1 MVDVPNSSFPYEGLR
16 VAKRPKGEHLYRVFS
31 MLNRAPLTFFYFSQ
45 LAAWTKFEFDLRI
58 DSYEAVNRWFD
69 GPESSLFIA
78 FYVRFVERD
87 HFFYIPDPKHLDAT
101 QAFEKYARGSNVV
114 ATPLTTPEPSHKS
127 IEFWNRLKMLSL
139 ITQHRERMTKE
150 NLDNFCKSIFFK
162 NITIKDLAGLPEYSD
177 GEAVAYAFELI
188 RQGRCSMC
196 GVASEL
202 INLNSI
208 IKLKEF
214 GVT

>member
-31 MLNRAPLTFFYFSQ
+31 MLNRAPLKFFYFSQ

-78 FYVRFVERD
+78 FYVRFIERD
-87 HFFYIPDPKHLDAT
+87 HFFYIPDPKHLGAT
-101 QAFEKYARGSNVV
+101 QAFEKYSRGANVV
-114 ATPLTTPEPSHKS
+114 ATPLTTPEPAHKS

-139 ITQHRERMTKE
+139 ITQHREKMTKG

-162 NITIKDLAGLPEYSD
+162 NITIKDLVGLPEYSD

-188 RQGRCSMC
+188 RQGRCLMR

-202 INLNSI
+202 ISFNSI
-208 IKLKEF
+208 IKLNEF